1 MMLRIRNMESDR
13 CKAIVMEEL
22 NKLGLRYNSV
32 ELGVVELNE
41 NISNFKIQLIDSA
54 LKKSGLELL
63 ANNKNLIVE
72 KIKEA
77 VNHLVYYSDDI
88 SRPNISEYI
97 SKRVNYDYKYLSRI
111 FTEVENTTIEKYIIG
126 QRIERV
132 KELLIY
138 DGLSLS
144 EIAYKMLYSSVAH
157 LSNQFKKVTGM
168 SPVHY
173 RQQRLKNAGDAVAV

>member
-13 CKAIVMEEL
+13 CRAIVMEEL
-22 NKLGLRYNSV
+22 NKLGLDYNSV
-32 ELGVVELNE
+32 ELGEVELKD
-41 NISNFKIQLIDSA
+41 NISSFKIQLIDSA

-63 ANNKNLIVE
+63 SNNKNLLVD

-77 VNHLVYYSDDI
+77 VNHLVYYSDDL
-88 SRPNISEYI
+88 SRPNFSDYI
-97 SKRVNYDYKYLSRI
+97 SRKVNFDYKYLSKI
-111 FTEVENTTIEKYIIG
+111 FSEAEGITIEKYIIG

-144 EIAYKMLYSSVAH
+144 EIAYKMLYSSLAH

-168 SPVHY
+168 SPVQY
-173 RQQRLKNAGDAVAV
+173 RLQRIKNVRETANM

>member
-41 NISNFKIQLIDSA
+41 NISSFKIQLIDSA

-63 ANNKNLIVE
+63 ANNKSLIVE

-111 FTEVENTTIEKYIIG
+111 FTEVEGTTIEKYIIG

-168 SPVHY
+168 SPVQY
-173 RQQRLKNAGDAVAV
+173 RQQRLKNAERAVIA